1 MYQLTIY
8 TRPMCSDCA
17 KLKEDLARVNISF
30 IEKDLEQQPEQEQV
44 LKKKTGTRIVPGVVF
59 KEKGILNQLKKPIV
73 FTGYE
78 QNENKIQP
86 FIQQM
91 SKED

>member
-44 LKKKTGTRIVPGVVF
+44 LKK
-59 KEKGILNQLKKPIV
+59 
-73 FTGYE
+73 
-78 QNENKIQP
+78 
-86 FIQQM
+86 
-91 SKED
+91 